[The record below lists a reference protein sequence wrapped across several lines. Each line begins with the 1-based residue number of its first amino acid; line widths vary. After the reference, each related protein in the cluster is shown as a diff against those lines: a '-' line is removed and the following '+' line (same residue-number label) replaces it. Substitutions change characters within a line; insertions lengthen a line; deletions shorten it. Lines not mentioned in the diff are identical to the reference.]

1 MKRTLAF
8 AAWLIGVALPLIGQ
22 AQGAPVNG
30 IYTCVDSKGRKLT
43 SDRPI
48 PECIDREQAV
58 LNPSGTVKTKVGP
71 TLTAQERAEMEQR
84 ERKEAEERNRV
95 LEEKRRDRALLIRYP
110 NRNVHDQ
117 ERVQALEQIN
127 IVIKAAT
134 TRLNELAR
142 QRTALDAEME
152 FYKKDPNK
160 APVYLR
166 RQVEENTQSQV
177 VQRRFIADQENE
189 IKRVNQRFDDELV
202 RLRQLW
208 ALSGASS
215 GTR

>member
-1 MKRTLAF
+1 MSRIHRIVVLAGCL
-8 AAWLIGVALPLIGQ
+8 AVPVALL

-48 PECIDREQAV
+48 PDCLDREQAV
-58 LNPSGTVKTKVGP
+58 LNPSGTVKTKIGP
-71 TLTAQERAEMEQR
+71 TLTAQERSELEQR
-84 ERKEAEERNRV
+84 ERKEAEERNRT

-110 NRNVHDQ
+110 NKGVHDQ
-117 ERVQALEQIN
+117 ERAQALEQIN
-127 IVIKAAT
+127 IVIKAAS

-142 QRTALDAEME
+142 QRVALDGEME

-166 RQVEENTQSQV
+166 RQVEENAQSQS
-177 VQRRFIADQENE
+177 VQRSFIKEQESE

-208 ALSGASS
+208 ALAN
-215 GTR
+215 TTTTAR